1 MLAAT
6 YEASAEQHRKEQ
18 DQNILDTKK
27 VYEDLKIRLGETFR
41 ITDEQNV
48 CIWVDSGYL
57 FHISHAY
64 LTGKHTRYCQRCY
77 I

>member
-6 YEASAEQHRKEQ
+6 YEASADQHRKDQ
-18 DQNILDTKK
+18 DQNIIDTKK

-48 CIWVDSGYL
+48 
-57 FHISHAY
+57 
-64 LTGKHTRYCQRCY
+64 
-77 I
+77 